1 MLVVLFSPNLSQIR
15 PLYGKSYFSATFFA
29 QIWTLQLDNKSFST
43 KACILCLTV
52 FLINLMSCLM
62 CIKHDV
68 KTSIDNNW
76 MKYVSHFE
84 YTMTRLVSFDEITQ
98 SCYLVTQ
105 VSGKNM
111 QLKTTYLV
119 LNTAMSMAN
128 NSTCKTCM

>member
-1 MLVVLFSPNLSQIR
+1 
-15 PLYGKSYFSATFFA
+15 
-29 QIWTLQLDNKSFST
+29 
-43 KACILCLTV
+43 
-52 FLINLMSCLM
+52 
-62 CIKHDV
+62 
-68 KTSIDNNW
+68 

-84 YTMTRLVSFDEITQ
+84 YTMTRLVSFDEIIQ